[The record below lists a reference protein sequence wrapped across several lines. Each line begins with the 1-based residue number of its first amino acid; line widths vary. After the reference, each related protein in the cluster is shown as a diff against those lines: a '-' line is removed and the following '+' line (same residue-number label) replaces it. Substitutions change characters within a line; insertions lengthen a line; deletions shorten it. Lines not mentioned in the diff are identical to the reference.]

1 MKKETIIR
9 IATFIFLI
17 SFLGCK
23 NSDNTFVATDASFN
37 DYINLFQV
45 HDLPVSVDST
55 AYDNLANSELNKLTE
70 AQLLKYFNTPFS
82 KEKCGTKSKWTI
94 QPLYKISINKEQ
106 LGLLYFIKL
115 NSSCG
120 YEVYIRKL
128 GFGIYDVNGS
138 LIKYKEIGSQEIHW
152 GMYKGVHVSIESDL
166 TVKQENVKVI
176 ESDDGEIKKEE
187 STTILKIIEQ

>member
-1 MKKETIIR
+1 MKKEILFK
-9 IATFIFLI
+9 IATFLFLI

-37 DYINLFQV
+37 EYINLFQV
-45 HDLPVSVDST
+45 QDLPVLVDST
-55 AYDNLANSELNKLTE
+55 VFDNLANSELDKLNE
-70 AQLLKYFNTPFS
+70 EQLSKYLDTPFS
-82 KEKCGTKSKWTI
+82 KEKCGPKSKWII

-115 NSSCG
+115 NSNCG

-128 GFGIYDVNGS
+128 GLGIYDVKGS
-138 LIKYKEIGSQEIHW
+138 LIEYKEIGNQEIHW

-166 TVKQENVKVI
+166 TVKQKNVKII
-176 ESDDGEIKKEE
+176 ESYNGEVNKEE
-187 STTILKIIEQ
+187 STSSFKIIEE